1 MNKQRN
7 VKLGVAAVFG
17 GAGQPKPTSDGEAMQ
32 TSRKSNLTMPA
43 TPTEKAATGSLAQG
57 GQEPQ
62 SQSDTGCRHL
72 VAGKIKASYYL
83 DPALVM
89 RMKHL
94 AIDLKKRD
102 SDMVAEGLL
111 EIIKKY
117 EQTSDPCSHYC
128 PRLPAGDT
136 VIA

>member
-1 MNKQRN
+1 VNRQQN
-7 VKLGVAAVFG
+7 VKRGVAAVFV
-17 GAGQPKPTSDGEAMQ
+17 GAGQPKPTPDGEAMQ
-32 TSRKSNLTMPA
+32 TSRKSSLTMPA
-43 TPTEKAATGSLAQG
+43 TSTEKAATESLAQA
-57 GQEPQ
+57 GQDSR

-72 VAGKIKASYYL
+72 VAGKVKASYYL
-83 DPALVM
+83 DPALVT

-117 EQTSDPCSHYC
+117 EQTSDPAA
-128 PRLPAGDT
+128 PTALAFQLGT
-136 VIA
+136 L